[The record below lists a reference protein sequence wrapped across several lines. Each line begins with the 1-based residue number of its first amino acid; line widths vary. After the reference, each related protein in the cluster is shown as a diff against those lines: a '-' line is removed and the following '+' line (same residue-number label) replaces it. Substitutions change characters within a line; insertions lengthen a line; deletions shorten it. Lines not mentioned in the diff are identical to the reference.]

1 MRRLNPL
8 PCIHKSESLK
18 IYCAQLPTMKSKFVH
33 SSKESRSGDIASCL
47 ISVTSTEKKEEHSVI
62 MASISLGII
71 GVIDFAAV
79 TRYRPSGESFLGQEL
94 NAEMRREGWREMWR
108 KVDGLPMAQAFL
120 PEIIR
125 ETVREKCLCF
135 GFLLCRPLLEKA
147 NFNHMK
153 WCYLLLV
160 ITCNA
165 TPQFIWISV
174 MCQVS

>member
-33 SSKESRSGDIASCL
+33 SSKESRSEDIASCL

-79 TRYRPSGESFLGQEL
+79 TRYRPSGGSFVGQEL
-94 NAEMRREGWREMWR
+94 NAEMRREGWRKTGR
-108 KVDGLPMAQAFL
+108 KVDALPMAQAFL

-125 ETVREKCLCF
+125 ETSKRKMS
-135 GFLLCRPLLEKA
+135 LLCLSFMSALLEKA

-153 WCYLLLV
+153 
-160 ITCNA
+160 
-165 TPQFIWISV
+165 
-174 MCQVS
+174 

>member
-18 IYCAQLPTMKSKFVH
+18 IYCAQLPTMKSKFVR
-33 SSKESRSGDIASCL
+33 SSKESRRSGDIASCL
-47 ISVTSTEKKEEHSVI
+47 ISVTSTEKEEHSVI

-79 TRYRPSGESFLGQEL
+79 TRYRPSGGSFIGQEL
-94 NAEMRREGWREMWR
+94 NAETRREGWRETGR

-120 PEIIR
+120 PEIIK

-135 GFLLCRPLLEKA
+135 GFLLCRPYWQKP
-147 NFNHMK
+147 
-153 WCYLLLV
+153 
-160 ITCNA
+160 I
-165 TPQFIWISV
+165 
-174 MCQVS
+174 